1 MQAKAACLLI
11 DLCSSVLAS
20 WTAQVIA
27 KVQMQ
32 HFKLQS
38 MYMFLFIVFMVYVD
52 MLICSQT

>member
-11 DLCSSVLAS
+11 DLCSSILAS

-52 MLICSQT
+52 ILICSQT